1 MGPSSAPFLSA
12 AAEPLYRAAVAS
24 GRTTPADLAERAGI
38 DRVAAEH
45 EIEVLAA
52 IGLLDVRDGAIEAVA
67 PRMPLEQVAAEHAKA
82 ADAAR
87 RLASVFA
94 DVWSEGGDRLNFVE
108 VIADEARINAVEAK
122 LMDDT
127 ASTVD
132 GLCIGPVSPRKLQPG
147 MTIPPPRVAVGF
159 LEAMERGVRGRGLY
173 GVSVLEDFE
182 GLAAVHQ
189 CIAAGEQARVFA
201 QVPLN
206 LMVFDDKRAF
216 ITVPGQKGARRSAI
230 VVHESGLL
238 DCLVSLFEVFWQM
251 GVPLSAESQ
260 VVDALEGGPGPGEQQ
275 LLSYLAAGLTD
286 EAIARDLGVSARTV
300 GRRIARLEEV
310 LGAHSRFQLAVQASR
325 RDWI

>member
-1 MGPSSAPFLSA
+1 LD
-12 AAEPLYRAAVAS
+12 V
-24 GRTTPADLAERAGI
+24 LAERAGM
-38 DRVAAEH
+38 DCAAAAD
-45 EIEVLAA
+45 EVKALAA
-52 IGLLDVRDGAIEAVA
+52 IGLLEVSDGWIEAVA
-67 PRMPLEQVAAEHAKA
+67 PRIPLEQVAAEHARA
-82 ADAAR
+82 ADATR
-87 RLASVFA
+87 QIASVFA
-94 DVWSEGGDRLNFVE
+94 DIWTEAGDRSSFVE
-108 VIADEARINAVEAK
+108 VIADEARCTAVEAK

-127 ASTVD
+127 VSTVD
-132 GLCIGPVSPRKLQPG
+132 GLCIGPVSPRKVQTG
-147 MTIPPPRVAVGF
+147 MEIPPPGVAPGF
-159 LEAMERGVRGRGLY
+159 FAAMERGVRARGLY

-189 CIAAGEQARVFA
+189 CIAVGEQARVFA

-206 LMVFDDKRAF
+206 LMLFDGKRALLS
-216 ITVPGQKGARRSAI
+216 VPGQKGARRALV

-238 DCLVSLFEVFWQM
+238 DSLAGLFEVFWQM

-260 VVDALEGGPGPGEQQ
+260 VVDALGGPGPDEQQ

-310 LGAHSRFQLAVQASR
+310 LGAHSRFQLAIQASR

>member
-1 MGPSSAPFLSA
+1 MKLSSASILSA
-12 AAEPLYRAAVAS
+12 AAEPLYRAAVVS
-24 GRTTPADLAERAGI
+24 GRTTLENLAERAGI
-38 DRVAAEH
+38 DRAVAAGEV
-45 EIEVLAA
+45 EVLAS
-52 IGLLDVRDGAIEAVA
+52 IGLLDVGDGWIEAVA
-67 PRMPLEQVAAEHAKA
+67 PRMPLEQLATEHARA

-87 RLASVFA
+87 QIASVFA
-94 DVWSEGGDRLNFVE
+94 DIWSEAGDRLNFVE
-108 VIADEARINAVEAK
+108 VIADEARIEAVHAK
-122 LMDDT
+122 LMADAT
-127 ASTVD
+127 ATVD

-147 MTIPPPRVAVGF
+147 MKIPRPQVAEGF
-159 LEAMERGVRGRGLY
+159 FDAMERGVRARGLY
-173 GVSVLEDFE
+173 GVTVLEDFE

-201 QVPLN
+201 RVPLN
-206 LMVFDDKRAF
+206 LMLFDDKRALLA
-216 ITVPGQKGARRSAI
+216 VPGQTGARRSVI

-238 DCLVSLFEVFWQM
+238 DSLVGLFDVFWQM

-260 VVDALEGGPGPGEQQ
+260 VVDALDRPGPEEQQ

>member
-1 MGPSSAPFLSA
+1 M
-12 AAEPLYRAAVAS
+12 S
-24 GRTTPADLAERAGI
+24 GRTCLEDLAERAGV
-38 DRVAAEH
+38 DRAAAEH
-45 EIEVLAA
+45 EVQVLAA
-52 IGLLDVRDGAIEAVA
+52 IGLLEVGDGVIEAIA
-67 PRMPLEQVAAEHAKA
+67 PRMPLEQVAVEHAKA

-94 DVWSEGGDRLNFVE
+94 DIWSEAGGRPNFVE
-108 VIADEARINAVEAK
+108 VIADETRINAVEAK

-127 ASTVD
+127 AATVD
-132 GLCIGPVSPRKLQPG
+132 GLCIGPVSPRKVQPG
-147 MTIPPPRVAVGF
+147 MKIPRPEVAVGF
-159 LEAMERGVRGRGLY
+159 LDALARGVRGRGLY

-206 LMVFDDKRAF
+206 LMVFDDKRAL
-216 ITVPGQKGARRSAI
+216 ITVPGQEGARRSAI

-238 DCLVSLFEVFWQM
+238 DCLVGLFDIFWQM

-260 VVDALEGGPGPGEQQ
+260 VVDALGGPGPEEQQ